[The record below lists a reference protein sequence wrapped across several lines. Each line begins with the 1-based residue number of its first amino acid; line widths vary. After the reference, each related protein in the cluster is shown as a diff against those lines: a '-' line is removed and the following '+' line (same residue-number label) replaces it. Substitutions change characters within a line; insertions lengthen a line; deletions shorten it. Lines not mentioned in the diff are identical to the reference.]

1 MPELIIKHAQSDFI
15 SDRFLWE
22 TKDNRTKD
30 IVYTIII
37 TDEQILEIYIERIL
51 RDWSKG
57 ELLAVFAN
65 RNMKSPSFNANL
77 IDHLSCHDHSYQ
89 EELANMTDNRSQD
102 STLLQSCFVG
112 DPDLT
117 RWILK
122 HTVDDS
128 DKGDI
133 QHGEI
138 DVVNKCRNN
147 GASLLAIACE
157 YGHTEIVEMLL
168 EYKADINKCQ
178 TESETPLFQA
188 CKNGYAKVL
197 DKLVNYEQT

>member
-1 MPELIIKHAQSDFI
+1 M
-15 SDRFLWE
+15 R
-22 TKDNRTKD
+22 KD

-37 TDEQILEIYIERIL
+37 TDEHISEIYIERIL

-65 RNMKSPSFNANL
+65 RNMKSASFNANL

-122 HTVDDS
+122 HMVDDS
-128 DKGDI
+128 DKSDI

-138 DVVNKCRNN
+138 DVVNKCRKN
-147 GASLLAIACE
+147 GASPLAIACE
-157 YGHTEIVEMLL
+157 YGHTKIVEMLL

-178 TESETPLFQA
+178 NECETPLFQA
-188 CKNGYAKVL
+188 CTNGYAKVL
-197 DKLVNYEQT
+197 DKLVKYGADINKSRQDGASPLLIACVRTVIYGS